1 MPYGA
6 VVRWERLFADLEAQL
21 AAARAADD
29 RVTLRELVRAE
40 LATVALADRLRA
52 AVGSSIALHVG
63 NLPGERDAVVRGE
76 VVDVGAGWVLI
87 GSPPAQQ
94 ALVPMAVVVAVGG
107 LPVDVAPPAGP
118 VESRIGLGHAL
129 RALARDRV
137 QVRVYTPARQ
147 LTGRLDR
154 VGADHV
160 DVVGGLPATAWT
172 VPLAA
177 IRVVRA
183 G

>member
-21 AAARAADD
+21 AAARLADD
-29 RVTLRELVRAE
+29 RAGLADLVRAE
-40 LATVALADRLRA
+40 LAMVALADRLRA
-52 AVGSSIALHVG
+52 AVGSSIALRVG
-63 NLPGERDAVVRGE
+63 DLPGERDAVVRGD

-87 GSPPAQQ
+87 GSPWAKQ
-94 ALVPMAVVVAVGG
+94 ALVPMAAVVAVGG

-118 VESRIGLGHAL
+118 VESRLGLGHAL
-129 RALARDRV
+129 RALARDRE
-137 QVRVYTPARQ
+137 QVRVCTSAREMV
-147 LTGRLDR
+147 GRLER

-160 DVVGGLPATAWT
+160 DVVGGRPAAAWT